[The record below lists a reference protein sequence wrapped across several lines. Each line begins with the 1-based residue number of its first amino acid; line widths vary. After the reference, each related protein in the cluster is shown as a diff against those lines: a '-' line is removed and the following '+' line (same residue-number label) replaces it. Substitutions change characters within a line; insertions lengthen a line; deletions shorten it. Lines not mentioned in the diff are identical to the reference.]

1 MEHNPRMKGRMI
13 KMLIFVGLLFGGIF
27 AYKIFISLMIK
38 KSITSN
44 KAPLVT
50 VSAMKAEYSDWQ
62 PQLKASGSLRAIR
75 GVNVTTELAGM
86 VATIYFTPG
95 AFVEQNDILVQL
107 NANSD
112 IAFLHSL
119 EANAE
124 LARITYERDKAQY
137 WVKAISKQTLDADAA
152 NLKSLRAQ
160 VAQQAA
166 TVAKK
171 TIRAPFKG
179 RLGIS
184 AVNPGQYVNPGDSVT
199 MLQTLDPIYA
209 DFYLPQQTL
218 GQIKVGQAVTVTSD
232 TYPGKEFK
240 GKITT
245 INPGVDVSTRNVG
258 VEATIDNSKYELAPG
273 MFAAVAVEVGSLEH
287 YLTLPQTAI
296 SFNPYGEL
304 VYVIRESR
312 PKKSEEKPVLTATQ
326 VFVETGDTRGDQIAI
341 LKGIKEGD
349 LIVTSGQLKLK
360 NGSRVA
366 IDNSIVPSNSPNP
379 KAPDEH

>member
-1 MEHNPRMKGRMI
+1 MDFNPRIKKRMS

-27 AYKIFISLMIK
+27 IYKGFISLMIK
-38 KSITSN
+38 MSIASN
-44 KAPLVT
+44 KTPTIT
-50 VSAMKAEYSDWQ
+50 VSAMKVDYSLWQ
-62 PQLKASGSLRAIR
+62 PQITASGSLRAIR
-75 GVNVTTELAGM
+75 GVNVTTELAGL

-95 AFVEQNDILVQL
+95 AFVEQNTLLVQL

-112 IAFLHSL
+112 LALLRSL

-124 LARITYERDKAQY
+124 LAKITYFRDKAQY
-137 WVKAISKQTLDADAA
+137 RIKAVSKQTLDIDAA

-184 AVNPGQYVNPGDSVT
+184 AVNPGQYLNPGDSIV

-209 DFYLPQQTL
+209 DFYVPQQAL
-218 GQIKVGQAVTVTSD
+218 AQLKVGQGVTVISD
-232 TYPGKEFK
+232 TYPGKHFR

-245 INPGVDVSTRNVG
+245 INPAVDTSTRNVG
-258 VEATIDNSKYELAPG
+258 VEATIDNPHYELAPG
-273 MFAAVAVEVGSLEH
+273 MFAAVAVDIGTAERF
-287 YLTLPQTAI
+287 LTLPQTAV

-304 VYVIRESR
+304 VYVIKENTQDH
-312 PKKSEEKPVLTATQ
+312 KDKPILTATQ
-326 VFVETGDTRGDQIAI
+326 VFIETGETRGDQVTV
-341 LKGIKEGD
+341 LKGLKEGD
-349 LIVTSGQLKLK
+349 RIVTSGQLKLK

-366 IDNSIVPSNSPNP
+366 INNSVVPSNNP
-379 KAPDEH
+379 QPHAPDEH